1 MAHTVSVRNR
11 PALKTTLLFIGG
23 ILLDNHLNLPLVPVL
38 CFSSLLL
45 IGSIY
50 LFIRR
55 KRFVSLILS
64 LGLLSSGALYYQV
77 RFNALPGNHISNFL
91 RIEEPLVVE
100 GVVVKA
106 PEAHGDKRSLILETK
121 QVKGAFGSSDTRG
134 KVLVNIHHCGKRFE
148 YGDRILIQGRL
159 RTPRDERNPGEFN
172 YRSYLRR
179 RGIFGIISV
188 YGGEEIKVLNRG
200 EGGEFFSRVIYPVR
214 HYVSDLVD
222 KTIGDSEGALL
233 KGLLIG
239 ERAEIPQEIK
249 ESFARTGVIHV
260 LAISGLHV
268 GFILAIFI
276 TLFSLFRLPYKV
288 RMILTMG
295 ALAFYVLITD
305 MRPSVIRASIMAGT
319 VLLGNLLGRRIDIYN
334 ILALAALI
342 ILLINPSDLFEI
354 GFQLSFVAVL
364 SILYFYERLK
374 SLFSGLKLPGY
385 LLTVFLISLAAQL
398 GTLPLTAYY
407 FGRVPLIS
415 LLSNL
420 IVVPAVGLIVA
431 LGFTSIIMGVFCW
444 RLAETYAGAN
454 WLILTGLIKLVRWTE
469 GLPFAYLEHFSLNWF
484 HLIGYYV
491 GIVLLVNV
499 RERVWRKRALIFTLI
514 FLNLLLWMRI
524 LSGKD
529 ESLRVIFFD
538 VGKGRAALLRF
549 PDGNNILIDGGKK
562 SRGFDPGRKVIY
574 PYLRRQGIRKLD
586 LVISTSPNW
595 GGLSYIFKN
604 MKVTRVMRA
613 GEDEQKIGLKR
624 QTFRD
629 GDTIVGIDNCKILVF
644 LPPIGSVVLKVVYGG
659 VSFLFVGE
667 IEERGLE
674 EFLLHQGDAL
684 KSHLLVV
691 DNLNTSL
698 IEKVDPAFIIT
709 SSKHFINHRLPLKSQ
724 VIRPNRTGAAIFETD
739 GNWLRRIR

>member
-1 MAHTVSVRNR
+1 MAHSVSMRNR

-23 ILLDNHLNLPLVPVL
+23 ILLGNHLNLPLVPVF

-55 KRFVSLILS
+55 KRFVSLVLS
-64 LGLLSSGALYYQV
+64 LGLLSSAALYYQV
-77 RFNALPGNHISNFL
+77 RFNVHPRNHISNFL

-106 PEAHGDKRSLILETK
+106 PEIHGDKRSLILETK
-121 QVKGAFGSSDTRG
+121 QVKGAFGSLNTQG

-159 RTPRDERNPGEFN
+159 RMPRGERNPGEFN
-172 YRSYLRR
+172 YRAYLRR
-179 RGIFGIISV
+179 RGVFGIISV
-188 YGGEEIKVLNRG
+188 YGGDKIKVVGRG
-200 EGGEFFSRVIYPVR
+200 EGRGFFSRVIYPVR

-222 KTIGDSEGALL
+222 RTIGDSEGALL

-249 ESFARTGVIHV
+249 DSFARTGVIHV

-288 RMILTMG
+288 QMILTMG
-295 ALAFYVLITD
+295 ALVFYVLITD
-305 MRPSVIRASIMAGT
+305 MRPSVMRASIMAGT
-319 VLLGNLLGRRIDIYN
+319 ALLGSLLERRVDIYN

-342 ILLINPSDLFEI
+342 ILLIKPSELFET

-374 SLFSGLKLPGY
+374 SFFSRLKLPKCF
-385 LLTVFLISLAAQL
+385 LAVFLISLAAQL

-407 FGRVPLIS
+407 FGRIPLIS
-415 LLSNL
+415 FLSNL
-420 IVVPAVGLIVA
+420 IVVPMVGLIVA
-431 LGFTSIIMGVFCW
+431 LGFTSIITGLFCW
-444 RLAETYAGAN
+444 GLAESYAGAN
-454 WLILTGLIKLVRWTE
+454 WLILTGLIKLVQWTKR
-469 GLPFAYLEHFSLNWF
+469 LPFAYVEHFSLTWL

-499 RERVWRKRALIFTLI
+499 RERLWRKRALIFTLI
-514 FLNLLLWMRI
+514 VLNLLLWIRI
-524 LSGKD
+524 LSRKG

-538 VGKGRAALLRF
+538 VGKGSAALLSF

-562 SRGFDPGRKVIY
+562 SRDFDPGRKVIY
-574 PYLRRQGIRKLD
+574 PYLRREGIKKLN
-586 LVISTSPNW
+586 LMISTGPDW
-595 GGLSYIFKN
+595 GGLSYILNNIRVN
-604 MKVTRVMRA
+604 MVMKG
-613 GEDEQKIGLKR
+613 GEDEQRIGLR
-624 QTFRD
+624 CQTFRD
-629 GDTIVGIDNCKILVF
+629 GDAIVGINNCRMLVF
-644 LPPIGSVVLKVVYGG
+644 PSPTGSVVLKVVYGR

-667 IEERGLE
+667 VKERELKG
-674 EFLLHQGDAL
+674 FLLHQADML

-691 DNLNTSL
+691 HNLNTL
-698 IEKVDPAFIIT
+698 LVEKVDPAFIIT
-709 SSKHFINHRLPLKSQ
+709 SSKQLDQQPPLKSQ

-739 GNWLRRIR
+739 GNSLRRIR